1 VSAVL
6 ALILSLTM
14 SPEAALAKQ
23 QPVLF
28 GSGQSTF
35 LVVGPA
41 GPGDVLRLARV
52 KVTHLELP
60 ESRSFDDAEYRFV
73 PASPIPASTRTGQQ
87 LTGTLWRFGAESPE
101 GRKLSDG
108 VRVEF
113 EREDRVAPVMA
124 RGLAYQAL
132 GTADRL
138 YLVHAGTKFAQIL
151 RRRARWRSHPTASP
165 CAWTVPRRRRP
176 PGCSP
181 ASTRRWSSARGG
193 RCGSRRSPRS
203 GSPRAERTSLLS
215 SRS

>member
-73 PASPIPASTRTGQQ
+73 PASPIPASTRTGQR

-124 RGLAYQAL
+124 RGLAYRAL
-132 GTADRL
+132 GTTDRL
-138 YLVHAGTKFAQIL
+138 YLVHAGTKFVQIL
-151 RRRARWRSHPTASP
+151 R
-165 CAWTVPRRRRP
+165 VE
-176 PGCSP
+176 P
-181 ASTRRWSSARGG
+181 ASALEIPPDGIAVRVDRPSQEAATRLLPGEYAKVVVGEG
-193 RCGSRRSPRS
+193 RTMRVTALAEVWFAPR
-203 GSPRAERTSLLS
+203 
-215 SRS
+215 

>member
-151 RRRARWRSHPTASP
+151 R
-165 CAWTVPRRRRP
+165 VE
-176 PGCSP
+176 P
-181 ASTRRWSSARGG
+181 ASAVEIPPDGIPVRVDRPSQEAATRLLPGEYAKVVLGEG
-193 RCGSRRSPRS
+193 RTMRVTALAEVWFAPR
-203 GSPRAERTSLLS
+203 
-215 SRS
+215 